1 MKASVL
7 DQAELLYRHVHPT
20 FIEAG
25 EPSSAAFRPT
35 SKDDGK
41 LSVDRSSISTAEESF
56 KLHVNG
62 KKLQAAGTYGLLVS
76 EFSSVE
82 VSCFPDPLSQSD
94 EQPANPAHAYGDFSH
109 LNSGK
114 QKVAAKK
121 LKRQAI
127 GRGCLHP

>member
-1 MKASVL
+1 MKVSAL
-7 DQAELLYRHVHPT
+7 DEAELLFRHIHPA
-20 FIEAG
+20 FIVAG

-35 SKDDGK
+35 PKDNCK
-41 LSVDRSSISTAEESF
+41 LSVDRSAISTAKDSF
-56 KLHVNG
+56 NLHVSE

-76 EFSSVE
+76 EFSSVQI
-82 VSCFPDPLSQSD
+82 SCFPDPLSESD
-94 EQPANPAHAYGDFSH
+94 GQPSNPAHAYGDFSH

-127 GRGCLHP
+127 ERGCLHP